1 MTPTTFS
8 PSFSAARVAIL
19 EELCSVPTAPFAEQ
33 AVTRYVERFVKAR
46 PKLRLARD
54 RFGNLLI
61 ELPPRK
67 YGRASRKNPPRWV
80 FTAHTDHPGF
90 VADAMTDARTLEA
103 HFRGGVEAEYFTESR
118 VRFFDS
124 GGETTGTVTGYQTG
138 EDGRPDRAT
147 LRVSGPVA
155 PGTPGMWDQGPG
167 RVRGKKF
174 LSRVCDDLAGAAAA
188 LAMLDELSRKPPAV
202 PVAVLLTRAEE
213 VGFIGALA
221 ASIKPKLLRK
231 SDRLIAIECSAAQ
244 PYAPQGKG
252 AIVRIGD
259 RTSVFNSSLSYFL
272 TNVATELAKADKAF
286 QYQRALMPGGTCEAT
301 VYDVYGFLAASICV
315 PLGNYH
321 NMDKSKKKIA
331 PEFIDLSDWHN
342 MVRLFLEVARHGHEY
357 EPGHKQLK
365 QRLKARFEKWRGM
378 LGKGAGSQ
386 EPESRTK

>member
-1 MTPTTFS
+1 MMRSTSS
-8 PSFSAARVAIL
+8 PSSSASRLAIL

-33 AVTRYVERFVKAR
+33 AVTQYVERFVKAR
-46 PKLRLARD
+46 PKLRLTRD
-54 RFGNLLI
+54 RPGNILI
-61 ELPPRK
+61 ELPAARK
-67 YGRASRKNPPRWV
+67 GPASRKMPPRWV

-90 VADAMTDARTLEA
+90 VAHTMTDSRTLEA
-103 HFRGGVEAEYFTESR
+103 HFRGGVEAEYFVGSR

-124 GGETTGTVTGYQTG
+124 GRETTAVVTGYRTG
-138 EDGRPDRAT
+138 DDGRPDRAT
-147 LRVSGPVA
+147 LRVARPVT
-155 PGTPGMWDQGPG
+155 PGAPGMWDQGVG
-167 RVRGKKF
+167 RTKGKKF

-188 LAMLDELSRKPPAV
+188 LAMLDELCRKPPAA

-213 VGFIGALA
+213 VGFIGAIA
-221 ASIKPKLLRK
+221 ASIKPTLLRK

-259 RTSVFNSSLSYFL
+259 RTSVFNSSLSYFITSL
-272 TNVATELAKADKAF
+272 AAELAKTDKTF

-301 VYDVYGFLAASICV
+301 VYDVYGFSAASICV

-321 NMDKSKKKIA
+321 NMDKAKKKIA

-357 EPGHKQLK
+357 EPGHKQLR
-365 QRLKARFEKWRGM
+365 QRLEARFEKWRGM
-378 LGKGAGSQ
+378 L
-386 EPESRTK
+386 